1 MTTGDIPDRF
11 VWTKIQADAGQSVDR
26 ILRRKEL
33 ERQLGGTF
41 WWGIGQAPM
50 AEKISQL
57 GPDPDVILS
66 LMRSVAH
73 SRDSDPDSVLLWD
86 QYIVPGTRKI
96 VPVPAHAVVISRAHD
111 QTGKLK
117 SSYHALVC
125 AGGIPHHSAGGAV
138 NTAMLR
144 NIGGRP
150 IGSSQITAVVEC
162 ISDSQVTSR
171 NYPITARANLVAPGA
186 VRLTTPRLLSDRE
199 RRLLDEV
206 SADGKTVKDWIIV
219 ARQLRRAGASERQ
232 PAPESDCRH
241 TTSAIPRHIGPAAT
255 SPRPLD

>member
-96 VPVPAHAVVISRAHD
+96 VPVPAHAVVISRIYEKVKLR
-111 QTGKLK
+111 QGKPDLTCIVVFK
-117 SSYHALVC
+117 
-125 AGGIPHHSAGGAV
+125 AGDKQGYPPYFSD
-138 NTAMLR
+138 
-144 NIGGRP
+144 GGRVRSRP
-150 IGSSQITAVVEC
+150 FNPNNLDQLTQWTKEVER
-162 ISDSQVTSR
+162 VF
-171 NYPITARANLVAPGA
+171 
-186 VRLTTPRLLSDRE
+186 
-199 RRLLDEV
+199 
-206 SADGKTVKDWIIV
+206 SAQW
-219 ARQLRRAGASERQ
+219 
-232 PAPESDCRH
+232 
-241 TTSAIPRHIGPAAT
+241 
-255 SPRPLD
+255 